1 MGLSDAQIRGLR
13 PKEKQYKVSDG
24 DGLYLHIT
32 PAGGKLWRFK
42 YRFGGKEKSLSL
54 GVYPDLKLA
63 DARKK
68 HRQAREQLADGKD
81 PAAAKRMEKFQQE
94 KTFETVAS
102 EWWHKKYESWSKNH
116 ADLVWS
122 RLEKNILP
130 WMKNRPIS
138 DITTRE
144 LLDVLRKIEK
154 RGAVET
160 ARRVGQVCN
169 QIFIYAV
176 ASGYTDVNIAGSLN
190 QALKERKVKS
200 FPAIT
205 EPKQIKALLNAIDD
219 FEGSFI
225 VRQALRFAPLVFVRP
240 GELRKAEWKNFDLDE
255 GLWIIPADKMKM
267 KRDHIV
273 PLSRQALEILR
284 ELEPLTGGGRYVFP
298 SVRTPSR
305 PMSENTLNVAL
316 RRLGYSKEQMVAHGF
331 RTMASTR
338 LHETGWKSEVIEF
351 QLAHVDKNKIR
362 GTYNRAEYFADRKR
376 MMQAW
381 ADYLDGLAAGVEII
395 SFMERKGS

>member
-1 MGLSDAQIRGLR
+1 MLLTDAKIRGLR
-13 PKEKQYKVSDG
+13 PKDKQYKVPDG
-24 DGLYLHIT
+24 GGLYLHVT

-68 HRQAREQLADGKD
+68 HRQAREQLANGID
-81 PAAAKRMEKFQQE
+81 PATAKRMEKFRQE

-102 EWWHKKYESWSKNH
+102 EWWHAKHEKWSQNH

-122 RLEKNILP
+122 RLEKNVLP

-138 DITTRE
+138 EITTRE

-169 QIFIYAV
+169 QVFIYAV
-176 ASGYTDVNIAGSLN
+176 ASGYTDVNVAGSLN
-190 QALKERKVKS
+190 QALRERKVKS

-205 EPKQIKALLNAIDD
+205 EPKQVRDLLKAIDD
-219 FEGSFI
+219 FEGSFV
-225 VRQALRFAPLVFVRP
+225 VRQALRIAPLVFARP
-240 GELRKAEWKNFDLDE
+240 GELRKAEWENFDLDE

-267 KRDHIV
+267 RRDHIV
-273 PLSRQALEILR
+273 PLSRQAVEILQ
-284 ELEPLTGGGRYVFP
+284 ELEPLTGAGRYVFP
-298 SVRTPSR
+298 SVRTSAR
-305 PMSENTLNVAL
+305 PMSENTMNVAL
-316 RRLGYSKEQMVAHGF
+316 RRLGYSKEQMVSHGF
-331 RTMASTR
+331 RAMASTR
-338 LHETGWKSEVIEF
+338 LHELGWKTEVIEF
-351 QLAHVDKNKIR
+351 QLAHADKNKIR
-362 GTYNRAEYFADRKR
+362 GVYNRAEYLEERKR

-381 ADYLDGLAAGVEII
+381 ADYLDGLKSGAAII
-395 SFMERKGS
+395 PMKRGG